1 MGEPE
6 PVGGERLRL
15 KDFEFQRL
23 ASGRCWAKVVLS
35 WADGR
40 EFRGEAEGVISPA
53 GELRCCADAV
63 VRALERAVQP
73 QMGFELLG
81 VKEIGRAHVN
91 SSHVTTSRMPSSA

>member
-1 MGEPE
+1 MAEPE

-23 ASGRCWAKVVLS
+23 ASGRCRAKVMLS

-40 EFRGEAEGVISPA
+40 EFSGEAEGVISPA

-73 QMGFELLG
+73 Q
-81 VKEIGRAHVN
+81 IGLQKSLFIALHCC
-91 SSHVTTSRMPSSA
+91 